1 MSKYE
6 NIIPDNVQT
15 NTFEY
20 HSAAIELEIDKP
32 WGGGMSHGNSLIK
45 AQWHQQITL
54 LLFLIL

>member
-20 HSAAIELEIDKP
+20 RSAAIELEIDKP
-32 WGGGMSHGNSLIK
+32 WGG
-45 AQWHQQITL
+45 A
-54 LLFLIL
+54 

>member
-20 HSAAIELEIDKP
+20 RSATIELEIDKP
-32 WGGGMSHGNSLIK
+32 WGGMSHGNSLIK

>member
-32 WGGGMSHGNSLIK
+32 WGG
-45 AQWHQQITL
+45 A
-54 LLFLIL
+54 